1 MCQITDQEQLTLP
14 LRSRKKTA
22 DAMVKRLCGQVA
34 MRFNVL
40 RLYHWWLLS
49 FRGMVFRVVVS
60 GAFVI
65 PLRSGPPHA

>member
-1 MCQITDQEQLTLP
+1 MCQITSQEQLTLP

-22 DAMVKRLCGQVA
+22 DAMVKRPCDQVA
-34 MRFNVL
+34 VRFDVF
-40 RLYHWWLLS
+40 RLYHWRLLN
-49 FRGMVFRVVVS
+49 FRGMVFRLVVY